1 MLLPSVN
8 LILLFIFAYI
18 AGSINFAI
26 LLFKFLG
33 KEDPRNKF
41 SGNPGTSNVYRQAGI
56 PWAAMVLILD
66 MGRAVFIALVALN
79 LLKTNS
85 VPWIGFALILGNRF
99 PCFHQFKGGKGV
111 ANFLGFAA
119 VINPYTASA
128 GMLVWVATFWIIRI
142 PFISSFIMVLILSA
156 GMIMSIGFIPVA
168 TSGTLA
174 TAVFIFYSHKKNLAE
189 FLKNRKQGKSP

>member
-8 LILLFIFAYI
+8 IILMLILAYI

-26 LLFKFLG
+26 LLFKILG
-33 KEDPRNKF
+33 REDPRNKF
-41 SGNPGTSNVYRQAGI
+41 SGNPGTSNVYRQAGMH
-56 PWAAMVLILD
+56 WAAMVLILD
-66 MGRAVFIALVALN
+66 MGRAVFIALISLN
-79 LLKTNS
+79 LLKTNY

-128 GMLVWVATFWIIRI
+128 
-142 PFISSFIMVLILSA
+142 
-156 GMIMSIGFIPVA
+156 
-168 TSGTLA
+168 
-174 TAVFIFYSHKKNLAE
+174 
-189 FLKNRKQGKSP
+189 